1 MTTRPAARHRQASR
15 PLTPLSSIAPS
26 TRRGLAVAASSGLAL
41 TMIASGANAA
51 SGTEVAESAGSL
63 DASLGTLTAEVRTAV
78 TTNAP
83 IAVAASAQEVAS
95 DAAVEVETA
104 DQAVARAAEEQAAA
118 EAGAAAETEQTE
130 AAAREDSAPASTVTA
145 APAASASGIAA
156 TAMQYVGSAYVYGG
170 SGPYSFDCSGLVSY
184 VYSLHGISLPRTSSG
199 IGSAG
204 TAVSAAEAQPGDV
217 MWWPGHVA
225 IYVGDGMMVSAE
237 TEAVGVAYMP
247 ARGGA
252 TYLRF

>member
-15 PLTPLSSIAPS
+15 PLTPLSSLAPS

-41 TMIASGANAA
+41 TMIATAANAA
-51 SGTEVAESAGSL
+51 SGTEVADSAGSL
-63 DASLGTLTAEVRTAV
+63 DASLGTLTAEVRSAV

-83 IAVAASAQEVAS
+83 VVAEAAALEITS
-95 DAAVEVETA
+95 DAAIEVVETA
-104 DQAVARAAEEQAAA
+104 DQAAARAAEEQAAA
-118 EAGAAAETEQTE
+118 ATEQAE
-130 AAAREDSAPASTVTA
+130 RADSATTQTSDYSVA
-145 APAASASGIAA
+145 APVASASGIAA

-170 SGPYSFDCSGLVSY
+170 SSPSGFDCSGLVSY
-184 VYSLHGISLPRTSSG
+184 VYALHGIGLPRTSGG
-199 IGSAG
+199 IGAAG

-237 TEAVGVAYMP
+237 TESVGVDYMP
-247 ARGGA
+247 VRGGA